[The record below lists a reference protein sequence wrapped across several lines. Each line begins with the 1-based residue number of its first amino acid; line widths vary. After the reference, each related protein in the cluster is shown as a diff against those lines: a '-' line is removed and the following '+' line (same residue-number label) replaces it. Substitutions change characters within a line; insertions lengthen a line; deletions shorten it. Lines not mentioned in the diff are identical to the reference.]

1 MKMMKTMQAMR
12 PETAAADRGTEGARP
27 LLRPWSAGGPSGAP
41 GAAAEVTVVI
51 AGGDP
56 VFRMG
61 LAALFEPLPGL
72 SVVAEAATVAEAVAE
87 VERHGPRVV
96 VMDLRP
102 GTGAES
108 GIEGTRRLRRL
119 RPGTAVLVMAGE
131 GDDSLFACLRAGALG
146 YLLRSAS
153 GTEVERAV
161 RAVANGELLLGP
173 GPAGRVVA
181 RVAGLPAGSAAPV
194 LLGLTRREHE
204 VLDLVARGLDNRTIA
219 LELSLSQKT
228 VRNHVSNIL
237 MKIGAA
243 GRPEAI
249 VRAREAGLGRAG

>member
-1 MKMMKTMQAMR
+1 MDRATGVGRPPPRRMQV
-12 PETAAADRGTEGARP
+12 
-27 LLRPWSAGGPSGAP
+27 AGPP
-41 GAAAEVTVVI
+41 GAAGAPAEVTVVI

-61 LAALFEPLPGL
+61 LAALLGPLPGL
-72 SVVAEAATVAEAVAE
+72 SVVAEAASVAEAVAL

-102 GTGAES
+102 GSGTES
-108 GIEGTRRLRRL
+108 GIDGTRRLRHL

-131 GDDSLFACLRAGALG
+131 DDDSLFACLRAGALG

-173 GPAGRVVA
+173 GPAERVFARVV
-181 RVAGLPAGSAAPV
+181 GLPACSAGPP
-194 LLGLTRREHE
+194 LLGLTPREHE
-204 VLDLVARGLDNRTIA
+204 VLDLVACGLDNRAIA
-219 LELSLSQKT
+219 LKLSLSQKT
-228 VRNHVSNIL
+228 VRNHVSNIF

-249 VRAREAGLGRAG
+249 VRAREAGLGRTG